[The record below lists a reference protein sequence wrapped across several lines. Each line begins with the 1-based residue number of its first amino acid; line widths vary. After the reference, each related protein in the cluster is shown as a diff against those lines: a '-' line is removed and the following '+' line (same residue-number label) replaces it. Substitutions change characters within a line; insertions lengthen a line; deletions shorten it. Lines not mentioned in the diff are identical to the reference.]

1 MAEVFFHRVTYEE
14 LLKNPQIVL
23 DCLNKTTFN
32 LSQPPRGVL
41 ERQKSPGFSP
51 RSFTQSFTKDEFI
64 ALKIHFGEK
73 GNKSHIHPN
82 FLLPLVKFLKKSGTK
97 PFLFETNTL
106 YHGERMN
113 AIDHMALAYNHGF
126 GKLNIPI
133 VIGDGI
139 KGNDCLEVE
148 INKKNFK
155 KCFIAKT
162 IKDID
167 YLLVLS
173 HFTGHMLTGFGA
185 AIKNLGMGC
194 ASRRGK
200 LAQHCEVTPQINLKK
215 CTKCGICAA
224 NCSVS
229 AIIKG
234 DSYRILDNKCIGC
247 AQCISL
253 CPVGAVNIIWSEG
266 YSLICEKLAEYAL
279 AATKGKKSF
288 YINFCLYIT
297 KECDCMNK
305 EGEGFVKDLGL
316 LFSQDPVAIDKAS
329 IDLIV
334 NKAGH
339 DAIKEIH
346 PKINYLHGLTYA
358 QSIGLGSLDYQLIEI

>member
-1 MAEVFFHRVTYEE
+1 MAEVFFHRANYEE
-14 LLKNPQIVL
+14 LLKNPQIIL
-23 DCLNKTTFN
+23 DCLNKTAFN
-32 LSQPPRGVL
+32 
-41 ERQKSPGFSP
+41 
-51 RSFTQSFTKDEFI
+51 QSFAKDEFI

-73 GNKSHIHPN
+73 GNKSHINPN
-82 FLLPLVKFLKKSGTK
+82 SLLALVKFLKNSGAK

-133 VIGDGI
+133 IIGDGI
-139 KGNDCLEVE
+139 KGDDCLEVE

-155 KCFIAKT
+155 KCFIARA

-173 HFTGHMLTGFGA
+173 HFTAHMLTGFGA

-200 LAQHCEVTPQINLKK
+200 LAQHCEISPQINLKK
-215 CTKCGICAA
+215 CAKCGVCAN
-224 NCSVS
+224 NCPAK
-229 AIIKG
+229 AIVKEE
-234 DSYRILDNKCIGC
+234 SYRIISDKCIGC
-247 AQCISL
+247 AQCISV
-253 CPVGAVNIIWSEG
+253 CPRSAINIIWSEG
-266 YSLICEKLAEYAL
+266 YGLICEKLAEYAL
-279 AATKGKKSF
+279 ASVKGKKSF
-288 YINFCLYIT
+288 YVNFCLYIT

-305 EGEGFVKDLGL
+305 EEKGFVKDLGL

-329 IDLIV
+329 VDLII
-334 NKAGH
+334 KDAGR
-339 DAIKEIH
+339 DAIKEVH
-346 PKINYLHGLTYA
+346 PKINYLHGLEYA
-358 QSIGLGSLDYQLIEI
+358 QSIGLGSLEYKLIEI